1 MTQLYTLPNC
11 PICMMVK
18 KKLTQKGIPYTEY
31 TFEELPSEVTTD
43 RAPVL
48 AVEDGAHPGYLI
60 YLLSPT
66 EINEWI
72 KAV

>member
-1 MTQLYTLPNC
+1 MAQLYTLPNC

-18 KKLTQKGIPYTEY
+18 KKLAEKGIPYTEHP
-31 TFEELPSEVTTD
+31 FEELPSETTD

-48 AVEDGAHPGYLI
+48 VVEDELHPGYFI